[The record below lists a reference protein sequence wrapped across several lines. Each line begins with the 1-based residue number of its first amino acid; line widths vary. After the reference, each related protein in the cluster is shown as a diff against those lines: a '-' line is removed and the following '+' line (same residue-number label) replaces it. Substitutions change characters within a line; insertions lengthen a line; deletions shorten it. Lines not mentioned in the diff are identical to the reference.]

1 MSIDTAK
8 YTEFLQ
14 QGQEAARQAVDV
26 WARTVTT
33 AATQLATF
41 TPRTDAEAVI
51 DRYFDLNE
59 KLLAAQRDLAKQ
71 GVGWATTAAARVRE
85 YAEPVVKGAT
95 TSMDA

>member
-1 MSIDTAK
+1 MSIDTAR
-8 YTEFLQ
+8 YTEFFQ
-14 QGQEAARQAVDV
+14 QGQEAARQVVDS

-33 AATQLATF
+33 AASQLPTF

-71 GVGWATTAAARVRE
+71 VVGYATTAAARVRE
-85 YAEPVVKGAT
+85 YAEPVVQGAT
-95 TSMDA
+95 TSTDV